1 MNKNNEYG
9 IPTIIPFHF
18 WSQHVLPLVY
28 DDSLSYLE
36 VLEKVKIKLNEVID
50 NINSWSDVIKNYTD
64 QQIGLLRTELKTYID
79 QQDSLIT
86 SNLTELMGGL
96 EQRVNNALAIN
107 QQEMEQLKADYQE
120 SDRQLRQWV
129 TEQLLDINQQ
139 FMEFENSVNAT
150 IAWLKNYIDNGDEEG
165 IRYTDKEIKRLED
178 IIKNIQINPVQMVI
192 CPVDGKVESIQKA
205 LDDMW
210 YSLNVWA
217 LTAIEYD
224 TLLIPAEEYDNYQ
237 LSAWQYDFLARW
249 YLMFKRNIKYWI
261 KNEIKEFK
269 DYYDNKINDFNPFS
283 GRVDTLINII
293 RGITNIIRLDGIS
306 AYDYDKLQLE
316 AGQYD
321 SWSNTDAGITNGLTA
336 FLYDW
341 YGSILLGSRTRGLE
355 AEIYD
360 GLMLQGTHV
369 VSDALLNQEIAS
381 ITQII

>member
-150 IAWLKNYIDNGDEEG
+150 IAGLKNYIDNGDEEG
-165 IRYTDKEIKRLED
+165 IKYTDKEIKRLED

-249 YLMFKRNIKYWI
+249 YYF
-261 KNEIKEFK
+261 
-269 DYYDNKINDFNPFS
+269 PH
-283 GRVDTLINII
+283 
-293 RGITNIIRLDGIS
+293 
-306 AYDYDKLQLE
+306 
-316 AGQYD
+316 
-321 SWSNTDAGITNGLTA
+321 
-336 FLYDW
+336 FL
-341 YGSILLGSRTRGLE
+341 
-355 AEIYD
+355 
-360 GLMLQGTHV
+360 
-369 VSDALLNQEIAS
+369 
-381 ITQII
+381 

>member
-1 MNKNNEYG
+1 MNNNEYG
-9 IPTIIPFHF
+9 ITTIRPFHF

-64 QQIGLLRTELKTYID
+64 QQVELLRNELKVYID
-79 QQDSLIT
+79 QQDNLIT
-86 SNLTELMGGL
+86 VNLTELMQGL
-96 EQRVNNALAIN
+96 EQRVNNALALN

-139 FMEFENSVNAT
+139 FIQFENTVNAA
-150 IAWLKNYIDNGDEEG
+150 IAGFKNYVDNGDEEG
-165 IRYTDKEIKRLED
+165 IRYTDKEIKRLEE

-205 LDDMW
+205 LNDMW
-210 YSLNVWA
+210 YALTMWS

-224 TLLIPAEEYDNYQ
+224 TLLLTAEEYDSYL

-249 YLMFKRNIKYWI
+249 YLLFQRNIKRWV
-261 KNEIKEFK
+261 KNEIGEFK
-269 DYYDNKINDFNPFS
+269 KEYDNKVFDFNPFS
-283 GRVDTLINII
+283 GRYDTLVNII
-293 RGITNIIRLDGIS
+293 RGLTGIVRLDAIS
-306 AYDYDKLQLE
+306 AGEYDDLSLTSE
-316 AGQYD
+316 QYD
-321 SWSNTDAGITNGLTA
+321 TWTNETAEIENGLIA

-369 VSDALLNQEIAS
+369 VSDALLNQEIARLV
-381 ITQII
+381 QNM

>member
-1 MNKNNEYG
+1 MKKNNEYG
-9 IPTIIPFHF
+9 IPTIRPFHF

-64 QQIGLLRTELKTYID
+64 QQIELLRNELKIYID
-79 QQDSLIT
+79 QQDNLIT
-86 SNLTELMGGL
+86 VNLTELMRGL
-96 EQRVNNALAIN
+96 EQRVNNALDLN

-139 FMEFENSVNAT
+139 FMEFENSVNAV
-150 IAWLKNYIDNGDEEG
+150 IAGLKNYVDNGDEEG

-224 TLLIPAEEYDNYQ
+224 TLLIPAEEYDSYQ

-249 YLMFKRNIKYWI
+249 YLLFQRNIKRWV
-261 KNEIKEFK
+261 KNEIGEFK
-269 DYYDNKINDFNPFS
+269 KEYVNKVFDFNPFS
-283 GRVDTLINII
+283 GRYDTLVNII
-293 RGITNIIRLDGIS
+293 RGLTGIVRLDAIS
-306 AYDYDKLQLE
+306 AGEYDDLSLTSE
-316 AGQYD
+316 QYD
-321 SWSNTDAGITNGLTA
+321 TWTNETAGVENGLIA

-341 YGSILLGSRTRGLE
+341 YGSILLGSRTHGLE

-369 VSDALLNQEIAS
+369 VSDALLNQEIARLV
-381 ITQII
+381 QNM

>member
-1 MNKNNEYG
+1 MNNNEYG
-9 IPTIIPFHF
+9 IPTIRPFHF

-64 QQIGLLRTELKTYID
+64 QQVALLRSELKAYID
-79 QQDSLIT
+79 QQDNLIT
-86 SNLTELMGGL
+86 VNLTELMQGL
-96 EQRVNNALAIN
+96 EQRVNNALALN

-139 FMEFENSVNAT
+139 FIQFENTVNAA
-150 IAWLKNYIDNGDEEG
+150 IAGFKNYVDNGDEEG
-165 IRYTDKEIKRLED
+165 IRYTDKEIKRLEE

-205 LDDMW
+205 LNDMW
-210 YSLNVWA
+210 YALTMWS

-224 TLLIPAEEYDNYQ
+224 TLLLTAEEYDSYL

-249 YLMFKRNIKYWI
+249 YLLFQRNIKRWV
-261 KNEIKEFK
+261 KNEIGEFK
-269 DYYDNKINDFNPFS
+269 KEYDNKVFDFNPFS
-283 GRVDTLINII
+283 GRYDTLVNII
-293 RGITNIIRLDGIS
+293 RGLTGIVRLYAIS
-306 AYDYDKLQLE
+306 AGEYDDLSLTSE
-316 AGQYD
+316 QYD
-321 SWSNTDAGITNGLTA
+321 TWTNETAGIENGLIA

-369 VSDALLNQEIAS
+369 VSDALLNQEIARLV
-381 ITQII
+381 QNM

>member
-1 MNKNNEYG
+1 MNNNEYG
-9 IPTIIPFHF
+9 IPTIRPFHF

-64 QQIGLLRTELKTYID
+64 QQVELLRNELKVYID
-79 QQDSLIT
+79 QQDNLIT
-86 SNLTELMGGL
+86 VNLTELMQGL
-96 EQRVNNALAIN
+96 EQRVNNALALN

-139 FMEFENSVNAT
+139 FIQFENTVNAA
-150 IAWLKNYIDNGDEEG
+150 IAGFKNYVDNGDEEG
-165 IRYTDKEIKRLED
+165 IRYTDKEIKRLEE

-205 LDDMW
+205 LNDMW
-210 YSLNVWA
+210 YALTMWS

-224 TLLIPAEEYDNYQ
+224 TLLLTAEEYDSYL

-249 YLMFKRNIKYWI
+249 YLLFQRNIKRWV
-261 KNEIKEFK
+261 KNEIGEFK
-269 DYYDNKINDFNPFS
+269 KEYDNKVFDFNPFS
-283 GRVDTLINII
+283 GRYDTLVNII
-293 RGITNIIRLDGIS
+293 RGLTGIVRLDAIS
-306 AYDYDKLQLE
+306 AGEYDDLSLTSE
-316 AGQYD
+316 QYD
-321 SWSNTDAGITNGLTA
+321 TWTNETAGIENGLIA

-369 VSDALLNQEIAS
+369 VSDALLNQEIARLV
-381 ITQII
+381 QNM